1 VSSRLDDLRDLA
13 EMLDEGKIT
22 QKEYD
27 VVKAELLDAPAEEW
41 GLPEQP
47 ALEPEPEP
55 DPDSPE
61 GWRALLA
68 EFPPIYRLAAVGAGL
83 VLVAGVVLAATSDT
97 AGSVRADPSSIRA
110 AAPAGPSTDSLG
122 LLLTDLVGRWNEV
135 GDPPTING
143 SIMTSPEP
151 GRLDSFLYRFEG
163 NAVLAGAYD
172 PADGSVHALM
182 ARASLHDE
190 AASGLFIHLCHVLQA
205 GSQAC
210 LDAYVEVTGT
220 FGKPHSEL
228 AGTQVELGW
237 DLGGQ
242 AWELQIADDV
252 ETIRV
257 QPSSASVGLN

>member
-22 QKEYD
+22 QNEYD
-27 VVKAELLDAPAEEW
+27 VVKAELLDAPAEDWESP
-41 GLPEQP
+41 GQAAIDP
-47 ALEPEPEP
+47 EPEPES
-55 DPDSPE
+55 DSTAS
-61 GWRALLA
+61 WRALLA
-68 EFPPIYRLAAVGAGL
+68 EFPPVYRAAAIGAGL
-83 VLVAGVVLAATSDT
+83 VLVAGVFLAATSDT
-97 AGSVRADPSSIRA
+97 AGSVRADPTSIRA
-110 AAPAGPSTDSLG
+110 AAPAGPAPDSLG

-135 GDPPTING
+135 EDPPTING
-143 SIMTSPEP
+143 SVMTSPEP
-151 GRLDSFLYRFEG
+151 GRLDSFLHRFEG

-190 AASGLFIHLCHVLQA
+190 AASGLFIHLCHVLQP
-205 GSQAC
+205 GSQPC
-210 LDAYVEVTGT
+210 LDAFVEVTGT

-228 AGTQVELGW
+228 AGTQTQLGW

-242 AWELQIADDV
+242 AWELQIEDDV

-257 QPSSASVGLN
+257 RSTSGG

>member
-13 EMLDEGKIT
+13 EMLDGGKIT
-22 QKEYD
+22 QREYD
-27 VVKAELLDAPAEEW
+27 VVKAELLDAPAQEW
-41 GLPEQP
+41 ESPEQI
-47 ALEPEPEP
+47 ALDPGSEP
-55 DPDSPE
+55 DSTA

-68 EFPPIYRLAAVGAGL
+68 EFPPIYRAAAIGAGL
-83 VLVAGVVLAATSDT
+83 VLVAGVFLAATSDT

-110 AAPAGPSTDSLG
+110 AAPVAPAPDSLG

-151 GRLDSFLYRFEG
+151 GRLDSFLYRFQG

-172 PADGSVHALM
+172 PADASVHALM

-190 AASGLFIHLCHVLQA
+190 AASSLFIHLCHVLQPA
-205 GSQAC
+205 SQTC
-210 LDAYVEVTGT
+210 LDAFVAVTGT
-220 FGKPHSEL
+220 FGMPHSEL
-228 AGTQVELGW
+228 AGTQTELAW
-237 DLGGQ
+237 ELDGQ

-257 QPSSASVGLN
+257 QPSSATVALN